1 MLERPF
7 AEEQDPPE
15 EGGSSDNREPE
26 YTFEG
31 FTVEFS
37 EKIMLTP
44 MAVSQKTQERGQVVP

>member
-1 MLERPF
+1 MLERSF
-7 AEEQDPPE
+7 AEEQAPPD
-15 EGGSSDNREPE
+15 EGGSSDNQEPE

-44 MAVSQKTQERGQVVP
+44 LSVRQTVQEKG